1 MLLCTD
7 ILSISGTCN
16 FLGKIQ
22 ETNEK
27 HKYFQTTASADDRD
41 RVRFGGLPDGNCR
54 SDFCEGV

>member
-41 RVRFGGLPDGNCR
+41 RVRFGGVPDGDRRGNL
-54 SDFCEGV
+54 CEVV